1 MNLQSRIVDRP
12 VSGKGSLR
20 CDGQGNFDGEWGL
33 RGMGGSGL
41 ASFKLVE
48 GSIILPDG

>member
-12 VSGKGSLR
+12 VPERGSLR

-41 ASFKLVE
+41 ASFKLVDE
-48 GSIILPDG
+48 SISLPGG